1 MRLWRRGKARVTG
14 VRGCLPCVPVANR
27 TESTPM
33 LAPHFSRFFAANP
46 GLMHFAAHSHHPW
59 PDVTQAAHA
68 RYWEDSATLAD
79 RKWAHVFG
87 TVVPAAQRHVARLL
101 SLSDPGQVAF
111 APNTHEFVARLYS
124 CLDWSRPVRVLAS
137 AHEFHSFRRQT
148 RRLAE
153 TGRLA
158 LTEIAAEPWDT
169 FGERFATAAAAGD
182 WDLVW
187 LSHVFFDSGFAV
199 RDLEAIVAAAP
210 ASAVVAI
217 DGYHA
222 FHALPVDLSRIHAR
236 AFYLAGGY
244 KYAMS
249 GEGACFL
256 AIPPGCELRP
266 ADTGWFASFDSLS
279 GRPGEA
285 VPYSADAFRFWGST
299 FDPSGLYRF
308 VAAMDWL
315 AGLGVTV
322 DDIHAHAV
330 RLQSRFLSGLAA
342 LELPGLP
349 VASLVPPAGTPRG
362 NFLAFDVDAAE
373 GAHERLAAHRVYID
387 RRDRRLRFGFGAY
400 HDEAAV
406 DALLEAVKGA
416 LR

>member
-1 MRLWRRGKARVTG
+1 
-14 VRGCLPCVPVANR
+14 
-27 TESTPM
+27 M
-33 LAPHFSRFFAANP
+33 LARHFSRYLGANP
-46 GLMHFAAHSHHPW
+46 HLLHFAAHSHHPW
-59 PDVTQAAHA
+59 PDVTRAAHA

-87 TVVPAAQRHVARLL
+87 EVVPAAQGHVARLL
-101 SLSDPGQVAF
+101 GLPDPRQVAF
-111 APNTHEFVARLYS
+111 APNTHEFVVRLYS

-158 LTEIAAEPWDT
+158 LTEIPAEPYLT
-169 FGERFATAAAAGD
+169 FGERFAAAAASGD

-187 LSHVFFDSGFAV
+187 LSHVFFDSGFVAG
-199 RDLEAIVAAAP
+199 DLERIVRAAP
-210 ASAVVAI
+210 ARAIVAI

-222 FHALPVDLSRIHAR
+222 FHAIPVDLTAIHDR

-256 AIPPGCELRP
+256 AVPPGCELRP
-266 ADTGWFASFDSLS
+266 ADTGWFASFDALS
-279 GRPGEA
+279 GMPAGA
-285 VPYSADAFRFWGST
+285 VPYRADAFRFWGST

-308 VAAMDWL
+308 NAVMEWL

-322 DDIHAHAV
+322 RDIHAHAA
-330 RLQSRFLSGLAA
+330 RLQSRFLAGLQA
-342 LELPGLP
+342 LALAQLP
-349 VASLVPPAGTPRG
+349 VARLVPPAGVGRG
-362 NFLAFDVDAAE
+362 NFLAFDLDGAQQVHEAIAAA
-373 GAHERLAAHRVYID
+373 GVYVD
-387 RRDRRLRFGFGAY
+387 RRDRRLRVGFGAY

-406 DALLEAVKGA
+406 DALLGA
-416 LR
+416 IGKALK

>member
-1 MRLWRRGKARVTG
+1 
-14 VRGCLPCVPVANR
+14 
-27 TESTPM
+27 M
-33 LAPHFSRFFAANP
+33 LSSHSSRFFAANP
-46 GLMHFAAHSHHPW
+46 GLLHFAAHSHHPW
-59 PDVTQAAHA
+59 PDVTREAHA

-79 RKWAHVFG
+79 RKWARVFAEA
-87 TVVPAAQRHVARLL
+87 VPRAQEHVARLL
-101 SLSDPGQVAF
+101 ALSDPRQVAF

-153 TGRLA
+153 TGRLEI
-158 LTEIAAEPWDT
+158 TEIAGEPREN
-169 FGERFATAAAAGD
+169 FGERFAAAARGAD

-187 LSHVFFDSGFAV
+187 LSHVFFDSGFRV
-199 RDLEAIVAAAP
+199 TDLEAIVEAVP
-210 ASAVVAI
+210 ARALVAI

-222 FHALPVDLSRIHAR
+222 FLALPVDLSRIHRR

-256 AIPPGCELRP
+256 AIPPGCALRP
-266 ADTGWFASFDSLS
+266 AETGWFASFDALS
-279 GRPGEA
+279 GRQGEA

-308 VAAMDWL
+308 NAVMDWL

-322 DDIHAHAV
+322 ADIHAHAA
-330 RLQSRFLSGLAA
+330 RLQSRFLSGLEQ
-342 LELPGLP
+342 LRLSRLP
-349 VASLVPPAGTPRG
+349 VASLVPPAGSPRG
-362 NFLAFDVDAAE
+362 NFLAFDVDDAVE
-373 GAHERLAAHRVYID
+373 VQQRLLAGGIYVD
-387 RRDRRLRFGFGAY
+387 RRDRRLRFGFGVY
-400 HDEAAV
+400 HDEASV
-406 DALLEAVKGA
+406 DSLLAASAKA